1 VSSYF
6 LRERERERERDR
18 RPPLERDLDREE
30 NEEDDEYEEDEDR
43 EYERPRP
50 RDRDLDLDLRFAWP
64 CLRALVST
72 FTCTC
77 AHCSRSQYR
86 ALAGL
91 PGGSIEHRRER
102 AARWNRRR
110 GFRMGMRN

>member
-1 VSSYF
+1 MSSYF

-50 RDRDLDLDLRFAWP
+50 RDRDLDLRFAWP

-77 AHCSRSQYR
+77 AHCSRSQYH

-102 AARWNRRR
+102 AARLNRRR